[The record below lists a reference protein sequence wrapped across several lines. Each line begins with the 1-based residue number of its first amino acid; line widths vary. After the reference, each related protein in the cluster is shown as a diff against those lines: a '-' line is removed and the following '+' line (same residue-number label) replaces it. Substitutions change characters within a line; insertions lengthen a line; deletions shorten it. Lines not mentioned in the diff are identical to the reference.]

1 MEKGAG
7 GVMVA
12 PLAGLNTE
20 VKVLGYDEQVCKALG
35 PDVPLVYQDYPQITG
50 VPVSVQTLNTLI
62 DRHPQLV
69 MLKHE
74 ESPGLAKI
82 TALRQSAEREGRRH
96 VSILVGNGGLHYPQ
110 ELARGVDGA
119 MTGFAFPEMLVEVYK
134 LHAAGSRDAAEDL
147 FDAYLPL
154 VRHEQQPGIGLAL
167 RKEVLKRRGAIASA
181 KLRAPGPSLTAED
194 QAELTRMIERVER
207 RLSALRLAA

>member
-7 GVMVA
+7 GVMVE

-20 VKVLGYDEQVCKALG
+20 VKVLGYYEQVCKALG

-96 VSILVGNGGLHYPQ
+96 VPILVGNGGLHYPQ
-110 ELARGVDGA
+110 ALARGVDRSEEHTSEPQSI
-119 MTGFAFPEMLVEVYK
+119 MRIS
-134 LHAAGSRDAAEDL
+134 H
-147 FDAYLPL
+147 
-154 VRHEQQPGIGLAL
+154 
-167 RKEVLKRRGAIASA
+167 
-181 KLRAPGPSLTAED
+181 
-194 QAELTRMIERVER
+194 
-207 RLSALRLAA
+207 

>member
-1 MEKGAG
+1 MIRRPPRSTRTD
-7 GVMVA
+7 
-12 PLAGLNTE
+12 PLFPYTTLFRS
-20 VKVLGYDEQVCKALG
+20 
-35 PDVPLVYQDYPQITG
+35 
-50 VPVSVQTLNTLI
+50 VSVQTLNTLI

-119 MTGFAFPEMLVEVYK
+119 KTGFAFPAMLVEFYK
-134 LHAAGSRDAAEDL
+134 MHAAGSRDAAEDL
-147 FDAYLPL
+147 FED
-154 VRHEQQPGIGLAL
+154 R
-167 RKEVLKRRGAIASA
+167 ASTSMN
-181 KLRAPGPSLTAED
+181 PS
-194 QAELTRMIERVER
+194 Q
-207 RLSALRLAA
+207 S

>member
-1 MEKGAG
+1 
-7 GVMVA
+7 
-12 PLAGLNTE
+12 
-20 VKVLGYDEQVCKALG
+20 
-35 PDVPLVYQDYPQITG
+35 
-50 VPVSVQTLNTLI
+50 
-62 DRHPQLV
+62 

-82 TALRQSAEREGRRH
+82 TALRQSAEREWRRH

-119 MTGFAFPEMLVEVYK
+119 MTGFAFPELLVEVFK

-154 VRHEQQPGIGLAL
+154 VRHEQQPGVGLAR
-167 RKEVLKRRGAIASA
+167 RKEVREPCGALASA

-194 QAELTRMIERVER
+194 Q
-207 RLSALRLAA
+207 

>member
-1 MEKGAG
+1 M
-7 GVMVA
+7 
-12 PLAGLNTE
+12 
-20 VKVLGYDEQVCKALG
+20 
-35 PDVPLVYQDYPQITG
+35 
-50 VPVSVQTLNTLI
+50 PVSVQTLNTLI

-119 MTGFAFPEMLVEVYK
+119 LTGFAFPEMLVAVYQ
-134 LHAAGSRDAAEDL
+134 LPAAASRDAAE
-147 FDAYLPL
+147 
-154 VRHEQQPGIGLAL
+154 IGS
-167 RKEVLKRRGAIASA
+167 RSGRG
-181 KLRAPGPSLTAED
+181 RA
-194 QAELTRMIERVER
+194 
-207 RLSALRLAA
+207 

>member
-1 MEKGAG
+1 
-7 GVMVA
+7 
-12 PLAGLNTE
+12 
-20 VKVLGYDEQVCKALG
+20 
-35 PDVPLVYQDYPQITG
+35 
-50 VPVSVQTLNTLI
+50 
-62 DRHPQLV
+62 

-134 LHAAGSRDAAEDL
+134 LHAAGSRDAAEERSEEHTSEL
-147 FDAYLPL
+147 QSLMRKPYAVFCL
-154 VRHEQQPGIGLAL
+154 EKKKQQQVGHTTT
-167 RKEVLKRRGAIASA
+167 V
-181 KLRAPGPSLTAED
+181 
-194 QAELTRMIERVER
+194 
-207 RLSALRLAA
+207 

>member
-1 MEKGAG
+1 M
-7 GVMVA
+7 
-12 PLAGLNTE
+12 
-20 VKVLGYDEQVCKALG
+20 
-35 PDVPLVYQDYPQITG
+35 
-50 VPVSVQTLNTLI
+50 
-62 DRHPQLV
+62 R
-69 MLKHE
+69 KHE
-74 ESPGLAKI
+74 EGPGLAKI

-154 VRHEQQPGIGLAL
+154 VGHEQQPGIGQIG
-167 RKEVLKRRGAIASA
+167 RASW
-181 KLRAPGPSLTAED
+181 R
-194 QAELTRMIERVER
+194 ERVVQHVKFAVVAVSLKKKKKEKIN
-207 RLSALRLAA
+207 

>member
-119 MTGFAFPEMLVEVYK
+119 MTGFAFPEMLVEVYT
-134 LHAAGSRDAAEDL
+134 LHAPGSREAAADL
-147 FDAYLPL
+147 LDRQLPR
-154 VRHEQQPGIGLAL
+154 VHHGTHPGTGPA
-167 RKEVLKRRGAIASA
+167 RR
-181 KLRAPGPSLTAED
+181 PE
-194 QAELTRMIERVER
+194 ER
-207 RLSALRLAA
+207 R

>member
-1 MEKGAG
+1 MRIS
-7 GVMVA
+7 
-12 PLAGLNTE
+12 
-20 VKVLGYDEQVCKALG
+20 DWISDVCSSDL
-35 PDVPLVYQDYPQITG
+35 
-50 VPVSVQTLNTLI
+50 
-62 DRHPQLV
+62 
-69 MLKHE
+69 
-74 ESPGLAKI
+74 
-82 TALRQSAEREGRRH
+82 
-96 VSILVGNGGLHYPQ
+96 SILVGNGGLHYPQ
-110 ELARGVDGA
+110 ELALGVDGA

>member
-7 GVMVA
+7 GVMVE

-20 VKVLGYDEQVCKALG
+20 VKVLGYYEQVCKALG

-82 TALRQSAEREGRRH
+82 TALRQSAERSEEH
-96 VSILVGNGGLHYPQ
+96 TY
-110 ELARGVDGA
+110 ELQSLMRISYAVA
-119 MTGFAFPEMLVEVYK
+119 C
-134 LHAAGSRDAAEDL
+134 
-147 FDAYLPL
+147 
-154 VRHEQQPGIGLAL
+154 
-167 RKEVLKRRGAIASA
+167 LKKKKTS
-181 KLRAPGPSLTAED
+181 
-194 QAELTRMIERVER
+194 Q
-207 RLSALRLAA
+207 